1 MNLWIIILIAVVA
14 LLIIL
19 ICAMGYVKA
28 PPDMAYIISG
38 FKKEPRIL
46 TGKAGIRIPFLERLD
61 KLLLK
66 QITVDIKTE
75 GYIPTKDYINIKVDA
90 VAKVRV
96 SSSPELI
103 KEAMKNFLNKDETEI
118 VSNLQDS
125 LQRKYAWKC
134 DLLLTE
140 KVNYSI

>member
-1 MNLWIIILIAVVA
+1 M
-14 LLIIL
+14 
-19 ICAMGYVKA
+19 
-28 PPDMAYIISG
+28 
-38 FKKEPRIL
+38 
-46 TGKAGIRIPFLERLD
+46 
-61 KLLLK
+61 LLK

-96 SSSPELI
+96 SSSPGLI

-125 LQRKYAWKC
+125 LQRKYA
-134 DLLLTE
+134 
-140 KVNYSI
+140 